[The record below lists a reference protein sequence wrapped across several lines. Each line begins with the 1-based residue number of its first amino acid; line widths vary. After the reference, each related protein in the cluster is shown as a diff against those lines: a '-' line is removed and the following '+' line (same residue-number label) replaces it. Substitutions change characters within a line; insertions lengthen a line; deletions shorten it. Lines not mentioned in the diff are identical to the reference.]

1 MSRLQ
6 ATPSILFPPL
16 AGATMTKNPSL
27 MVSCTIFAIFVTTNF
42 KAYEKQSNSIGY
54 DMLGNDH
61 DRLGTGGKLFG

>member
-6 ATPSILFPPL
+6 STPTTIFPPL

-42 KAYEKQSNSIGY
+42 NPYEKQSNSIGY

-61 DRLGTGGKLFG
+61 DRLGTGRKQFG

>member
-16 AGATMTKNPSL
+16 AGATMTKTPSL
-27 MVSCTIFAIFVTTNF
+27 MVSCTIFAIFGTTNF
-42 KAYEKQSNSIGY
+42 NAYEKQSNSIGY

-61 DRLGTGGKLFG
+61 DCLGTGGKQFG